1 MHKIFK
7 YLSKK
12 QWLLLMCSVVFIVA
26 QVWLDLK
33 MPDYMS
39 EVTVL
44 VQTEGSAM
52 SDILKNG
59 AYMLLC
65 ALCSMISAMAV
76 VYLTAQIGAG
86 LSARLRGEVFSK
98 TLSFSMEEING
109 FSTSSLITRC
119 TNDVT
124 QVQMLITMGLQ
135 SMVKAPILA
144 TWAIIKIIG
153 KSWQWSMATAVA
165 VVVLLT
171 MLTVIITVA
180 MPRFKKIQG
189 YTDNINRIT
198 RENLTGLRVVRA
210 YNAEKYQEEKFDEAN
225 TELTNTHLFVS
236 KIMALM
242 NPTMT
247 MIMSGMS
254 LAIYW
259 IGAYLIDAAEM
270 NDRLSLFSDM
280 VVFSSYSV
288 QVIMAFMLLSIIFI
302 MMPRASVSARRI
314 MEVLDTEVKIKD
326 SKETVKAKEKG
337 TVVFNNV
344 SFKYPDAGDN
354 VIENISFEA
363 KRGETVAFIGAT
375 GSGKSTLI
383 NLIPR
388 FYDVS
393 EGEVL
398 LDGVNVKD
406 YKLKDLREKIGY
418 VSQKAFLFSGN
429 VKDNVVYGASD
440 KSIENVKEAVDVSQA
455 SEFIEKMENSY
466 EGFIAQGGSNVSG
479 GQKQRLSIARAVA
492 KKPEIYIFDDSFSAL
507 DYKTDRQLRAALKEY
522 AKESTLLIVAQ
533 RIGTI
538 KNADKIVVMH
548 DGKIAGIGKH
558 EELLKNCEIYKDI
571 AYSQLSEEE
580 LKNE

>member
-270 NDRLSLFSDM
+270 NDKLSLFSDM

-326 SKETVKAKEKG
+326 SKEAVKAKEKG

-393 EGEVL
+393 EGAVL

-406 YKLKDLREKIGY
+406 YTLKDLREKIGY

>member
-270 NDRLSLFSDM
+270 NDKLSLFSDM

-326 SKETVKAKEKG
+326 SKEAVKAKEKG